1 MDYGE
6 LANQYTPYLIVIL
19 KAVGILLV
27 GWGLANIGQTLA
39 SKGLSKIK
47 VLKEETEF
55 IQSFSKLIYYFILLI
70 TIVAVLEVL
79 GLRYITQ
86 PFIDLL
92 KGVLAYIPNLIGAG
106 LILFLGILLAKIT
119 KEFVKSLLITLKL
132 DEFAK
137 QHNIENLSGA
147 IANFVYLIMVLF
159 VIMASLNALGITVIS
174 DPATEMIG
182 SILLTIPK
190 VIAGLIIFGVIFFLG
205 KLLADIISKIVSD
218 INVDD
223 ITNYLGISSEK
234 LKFDKLIKY
243 LILTFATLI
252 GLSQAFSY
260 IEANTLSLLTQQ
272 LLEILFKVLV
282 ASSIVFVAMF
292 IGKQLEDKIEN
303 KNFGKGIKYLLI
315 LMSVFLAL
323 PFVGISPEI
332 IEIFVF
338 TITLGLGVA
347 FALAFGL
354 GGKDVAREI
363 LSDMFLKNKDKNK
376 ES

>member
-1 MDYGE
+1 MDYNGIVNE
-6 LANQYTPYLIVIL
+6 YLPYLVVFL
-19 KAVGILLV
+19 KAAGILLL
-27 GWGLANIGQTLA
+27 GWGLSNVGKTLTI
-39 SKGLSKIK
+39 KGLSKIK
-47 VLKEETEF
+47 ILKEETEF
-55 IQSFSKLIYYFILLI
+55 IQSFSKLVYYFILLI

-92 KGVLAYIPNLIGAG
+92 KGILVYIPNLIGAG
-106 LILFLGILLAKIT
+106 LILFLGVLLAKIT
-119 KEFVKSLLITLKL
+119 KEFIKSLLITLKF
-132 DEFAK
+132 DDFAK
-137 QHNIENLSGA
+137 QHNIENMSSA
-147 IANFVYLIMVLF
+147 IANFVYLIIILF

-174 DPATEMIG
+174 EPATEMIG

-190 VIAGLIIFGVIFFLG
+190 VIAGFIIFGVIFFLG
-205 KLLADIISKIVSD
+205 KLLADIVSKIVSD
-218 INVDD
+218 INIES
-223 ITNYLGISSEK
+223 ITDYLGLSSEK
-234 LKFDKLIKY
+234 LKFDKLVKY

-260 IEANTLSLLTQQ
+260 IEATTLSLLTQQ
-272 LLEILFKVLV
+272 LLEITFKVIV

-292 IGKQLEDKIEN
+292 IGKQIEEKLEN
-303 KNFGKGIKYLLI
+303 KTFGKGIKYLLI

-323 PFVGISPEI
+323 PFIGISPEI

-338 TITLGLGVA
+338 TITLGIGVA

-363 LSDMFLKNKDKNK
+363 LQDIFLKNKNK
-376 ES
+376 EN